1 VKDVLQTVKE
11 TNPMIVN
18 LTDKITVE
26 TIISSENHAA
36 LRAGF
41 AGYPSNPRWSV
52 TKYSAWKTGA
62 TWRNALQNGEMLVR
76 ESDLRLIS
84 VKEQAGKIPITES
97 PKFDFSVFAKQLL
110 SYSRSKKHS
119 TV

>member
-1 VKDVLQTVKE
+1 VTDVLQTVKE
-11 TNPMIVN
+11 TNPMIVK
-18 LTDKITVE
+18 LTDQITVE
-26 TIISSENHAA
+26 TIINSENHAA

-62 TWRNALQNGEMLVR
+62 HWRETLQKGEMLVR
-76 ESDLRLIS
+76 ESDSRLIS
-84 VKEQAGKIPITES
+84 AKEQSEKIPITES

-110 SYSRSKKHS
+110 NYNRSKTHS